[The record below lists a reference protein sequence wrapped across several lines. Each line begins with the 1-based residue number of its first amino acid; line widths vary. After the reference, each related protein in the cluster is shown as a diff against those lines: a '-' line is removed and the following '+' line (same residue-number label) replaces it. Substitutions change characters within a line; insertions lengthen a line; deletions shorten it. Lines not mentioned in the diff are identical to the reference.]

1 MRAKLPYKKNKKRIG
16 HGIGSGHGKTS
27 CRGQKGQLSRSG
39 YSRRWGFE
47 GGQNPLFRRLPKR
60 GFSNVCFTTRYAIIN
75 IGDIAKLGQKEVTP
89 ETLMA
94 ESAIRKLK
102 AGLKVLGTGDIS
114 SPVTVK
120 AHQFSESAKTK
131 IEKAGGQAVVINNQI
146 TKQQDTK

>member
-60 GFSNVCFTTRYAIIN
+60 GFSNASFATKYTIIN
-75 IGDIAKLGQKEVTP
+75 IADIARLGIKEVTP
-89 ETLMA
+89 EILRASGAVKKTK
-94 ESAIRKLK
+94 S
-102 AGLKVLGTGDIS
+102 GLKVLGTGEIS
-114 SPVTVK
+114 VAVTVK
-120 AHQFSESAKTK
+120 AHRFSESAKTK
-131 IEKAGGQAVVINNQI
+131 IEKAGGQAVLIA
-146 TKQQDTK
+146 